1 MFRLI
6 RRRGQER
13 GAVAVVVA
21 IVFGSLVVSGAAAL
35 TIDAGSLYSE
45 RRVVQNGADAASLAL
60 AQACARGDVARCS
73 ATSGDLTSLANLN
86 SPDRFTDID
95 SVCGSTAPFASCG
108 ALPANPTLVQCT
120 KLPPSFP
127 ATVKWVEVRTKT
139 RSTTAN
145 PSVVRKYFANLSD
158 PSYDG
163 IGVKACARAA
173 WGPGYPADEVVAVT
187 DALCAW
193 TAATSNTPPFPPLP
207 PYSAS
212 PNDTPLRPVP
222 VDDKYVVKVLLQGAP
237 RSSTD
242 PATCGKNDTSSGQYI
257 AGNFGWLNVK
267 AGTACTA
274 NIDQDTGVVGGSTG
288 GSPPAAC
295 DAYLESKVGSI
306 IYLPIFTKVTGTG
319 SGTEYTIDGV
329 SAFFLAGFQ
338 APSATKIRNAYDP
351 GGNTSPTPHCIV
363 RKKDG
368 VDKDNGCLWGWFLSP
383 KLPVGT
389 IGGGTARG
397 PSVVSVAG

>member
-1 MFRLI
+1 MLRLI
-6 RRRGQER
+6 RKRGQER

-173 WGPGYPADEVVAVT
+173 WGPPSGGPPTIPVTISVCEWNNLTATGTSFVGPGPYNDPYQSPDLSPGIAYPSPGPLTYEKRLLLHDTTGSTTCPSGPSGAD
-187 DALCAW
+187 
-193 TAATSNTPPFPPLP
+193 LP
-207 PYSAS
+207 
-212 PNDTPLRPVP
+212 
-222 VDDKYVVKVLLQGAP
+222 G
-237 RSSTD
+237 
-242 PATCGKNDTSSGQYI
+242 G
-257 AGNFGWLNVK
+257 FGWLETAAGCEINVP
-267 AGTACTA
+267 A
-274 NIDQDTGVVGGSTG
+274 TGWVADDPGN
-288 GSPPAAC
+288 SPPSGCNLAP
-295 DAYLESKVGSI
+295 LVGSVAYI
-306 IYLPIFTKVTGTG
+306 PIYRNTDGLSGSNGRYLLDGFSAFYFTGYSIPSDRPRSIATDRHLCTPSQTCLYGWFTSGVIPVGTFLGGGGGG
-319 SGTEYTIDGV
+319 SGTPRGAI
-329 SAFFLAGFQ
+329 A
-338 APSATKIRNAYDP
+338 
-351 GGNTSPTPHCIV
+351 
-363 RKKDG
+363 
-368 VDKDNGCLWGWFLSP
+368 
-383 KLPVGT
+383 VG
-389 IGGGTARG
+389 
-397 PSVVSVAG
+397 VAG